1 MGYRGGSRGRG
12 RKGRGGGGS
21 RRDRPVHEPEYIEN
35 RDGSSS
41 SVGDESD
48 TSSSSGEAFGVARR
62 RGRARWG
69 QARGRAVL
77 PGDLPPMSSDEEDED
92 EPRAPQPVQKNR
104 RELEEERKMQE
115 EMDRLR
121 LIREKREKQRLQR
134 IEEEGWDRF
143 APLTDDNHPPGTA
156 PPSQL

>member
-1 MGYRGGSRGRG
+1 M
-12 RKGRGGGGS
+12 
-21 RRDRPVHEPEYIEN
+21 V
-35 RDGSSS
+35 
-41 SVGDESD
+41 
-48 TSSSSGEAFGVARR
+48 AGVARR
-62 RGRARWG
+62 RGGQSDRVGMLPPSDSDDYSSSDEDDRG
-69 QARGRAVL
+69 GRQARGRTVL

-134 IEEEGWDRF
+134 IQEEGWDRF

>member
-48 TSSSSGEAFGVARR
+48 TSSSSGEAFGTSTQVLISRIMIIR
-62 RGRARWG
+62 ILYGCRCSPSKRWT
-69 QARGRAVL
+69 
-77 PGDLPPMSSDEEDED
+77 
-92 EPRAPQPVQKNR
+92 
-104 RELEEERKMQE
+104 
-115 EMDRLR
+115 
-121 LIREKREKQRLQR
+121 IR
-134 IEEEGWDRF
+134 
-143 APLTDDNHPPGTA
+143 
-156 PPSQL
+156 